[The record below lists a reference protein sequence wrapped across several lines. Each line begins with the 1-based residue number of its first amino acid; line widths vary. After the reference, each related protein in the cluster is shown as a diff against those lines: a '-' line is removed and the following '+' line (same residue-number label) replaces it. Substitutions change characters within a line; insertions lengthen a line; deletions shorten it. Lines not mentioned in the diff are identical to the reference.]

1 MGTKRTPLQKE
12 WQRLVNKFYRSA
24 LHRKKLIPGHCYICK
39 KNNEIHGHHYSY
51 YPEDILKVIW
61 LCSRH
66 HWEWHRQFKAD
77 MPSHS
82 LIKKY
87 LRKFNSWDKK
97 QLDSLELHRIGWKLK
112 KTNPRKYYAIFEPYS
127 LSKEDK
133 VFKNKLER
141 LEKYWGDFKF

>member
-1 MGTKRTPLQKE
+1 
-12 WQRLVNKFYRSA
+12 
-24 LHRKKLIPGHCYICK
+24 
-39 KNNEIHGHHYSY
+39 
-51 YPEDILKVIW
+51 
-61 LCSRH
+61 
-66 HWEWHRQFKAD
+66 